1 MSADIPA
8 LEPQTFHAGDT
19 VTWKRSIADYPADG
33 GWTLK
38 YALVKANVRIQI
50 ASTADGQDHLVAVS
64 AAVSALY
71 EAGEYQWNAFVENAL
86 ATERFMIGA
95 GALEIKQNYNAMAA
109 GYDARSWVK
118 ITLDAIRARLSGD
131 ASTAQLNRRVG
142 DMTVGEMPLKDLLDI
157 EGDLSARYA
166 KEQAANDLAAG
177 RKRKTRLLTRFV

>member
-1 MSADIPA
+1 
-8 LEPQTFHAGDT
+8 
-19 VTWKRSIADYPADG
+19 
-33 GWTLK
+33 
-38 YALVKANVRIQI
+38 
-50 ASTADGQDHLVAVS
+50 
-64 AAVSALY
+64 
-71 EAGEYQWNAFVENAL
+71 
-86 ATERFMIGA
+86 
-95 GALEIKQNYNAMAA
+95 MAA

-118 ITLDAIRARLSGD
+118 VTLDAIRARLSGD